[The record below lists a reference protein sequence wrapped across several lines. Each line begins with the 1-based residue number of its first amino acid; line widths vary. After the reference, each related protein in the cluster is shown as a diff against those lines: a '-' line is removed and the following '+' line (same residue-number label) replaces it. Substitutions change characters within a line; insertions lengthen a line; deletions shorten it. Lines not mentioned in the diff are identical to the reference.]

1 VKLSRNP
8 NILGVPT
15 QNPEAPKNFLPGSL
29 TKPTSKLMKKTGK
42 IVRNSTQTGGS
53 TMSLMSFDILEE
65 MARMR
70 REIDRIAG
78 EGGLSSWTFPF
89 SRISFLPG
97 RASQVYP
104 LINIS
109 EDNNN
114 FYVDALAP
122 GLDPETLNVSVTG
135 DQLVISGEKKPLPK
149 NVKSEYVHRSERAAG
164 QFTRSLSLSAG
175 VEGDHVQANYTN
187 GVLKIV
193 LPKVEAAKPKQIA
206 VKVS

>member
-1 VKLSRNP
+1 
-8 NILGVPT
+8 
-15 QNPEAPKNFLPGSL
+15 
-29 TKPTSKLMKKTGK
+29 
-42 IVRNSTQTGGS
+42 
-53 TMSLMSFDILEE
+53 MSLMSFDILEE

-70 REIDRIAG
+70 REIDRMVG

-89 SRISFLPG
+89 SRTSFLPG
-97 RASQVYP
+97 SAARTYP
-104 LINIS
+104 LMNIS

-122 GLDPETLNVSVTG
+122 GLDPETLNVSVSG

-149 NVKSEYVHRSERAAG
+149 NIKSEYVHRSERAAG

-175 VEGDHVQANYTN
+175 VESDRVQANYTN

-193 LPKVEAAKPKQIA
+193 LPKVEAAKPKQIS

>member
-1 VKLSRNP
+1 MALC
-8 NILGVPT
+8 ILARKFFVY
-15 QNPEAPKNFLPGSL
+15 SL
-29 TKPTSKLMKKTGK
+29 TKQDPKVIKKIGELIEGNTL
-42 IVRNSTQTGGS
+42 IGGS
-53 TMSLMSFDILEE
+53 TMSFRSFDILDE

-70 REIDRIAG
+70 REIDRVLG

-89 SRISFLPG
+89 SRTSFLPG
-97 RASQVYP
+97 RASRAYP

-135 DQLVISGEKKPLPK
+135 DQIVISGEKKPLPK
-149 NVKSEYVHRSERAAG
+149 NIKSDLIHRSERATG

-175 VEGDHVQANYTN
+175 VESDHVQANYTN
-187 GVLKIV
+187 GVLKII
-193 LPKVEAAKPKQIA
+193 LPKVEAAKPRQIS